1 MIMMII
7 KMMIEMTANNDHDN
21 DNFDEIILH
30 LNFLIITTTLLLPVL
45 HLNFFCEML
54 PSSPLL

>member
-1 MIMMII
+1 MII

-30 LNFLIITTTLLLPVL
+30 WNFLIITTILLPVL
-45 HLNFFCEML
+45 PLNFFCEML

>member
-7 KMMIEMTANNDHDN
+7 KIMIEMTANNDHDN

-30 LNFLIITTTLLLPVL
+30 WNFLIITTILLLPIL
-45 HLNFFCEML
+45 PLNFFCEML
-54 PSSPLL
+54 SSSTLL